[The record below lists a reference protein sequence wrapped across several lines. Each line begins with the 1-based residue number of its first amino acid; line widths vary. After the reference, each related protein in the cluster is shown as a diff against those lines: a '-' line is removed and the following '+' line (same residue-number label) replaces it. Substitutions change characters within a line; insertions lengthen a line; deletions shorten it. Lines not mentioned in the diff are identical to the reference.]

1 MLQTRR
7 DTTKMISMYLII
19 KSMLLQ
25 AHILVSSQGACSQ
38 AIINAGG
45 PAMQQNLVNP
55 NTGDVTVTAGFA
67 LGCSHVIHTNCS
79 KWDGG
84 KGETVSV

>member
-1 MLQTRR
+1 
-7 DTTKMISMYLII
+7 MYFII
-19 KSMLLQ
+19 KSVFLQ
-25 AHILVSSQGACSQ
+25 AHILVSSQGACSE

-45 PAMQQNLVNP
+45 PAMQQNFVNP

-67 LGCSHVIHTNCS
+67 LACNHVIHTNCS